1 MNLSSSSSAQSGFIS
16 EPPLSPGTAPTARPV
31 ASAAPLT
38 PSTPSIEAQVVRMGL
53 MTPDEVATTMREEAE
68 TGRSFAEL
76 AVENGRIKA
85 EDLARL
91 TEPEAPAP
99 APPPLAVV
107 PEPEPEVA
115 SEPEPIAES
124 EPEPEPEPELEPAAR
139 AHAAVFVRLT
149 SGERIAAGSFDGQDA
164 AEARAKELMDALDAT
179 GEWPQLEGRY
189 VRPDA
194 VVSIDVELT
203 GN

>member
-1 MNLSSSSSAQSGFIS
+1 MNLSSPPSSPSGFIS
-16 EPPLSPGTAPTARPV
+16 EPPLSPGAAPAPRPV
-31 ASAAPLT
+31 ASAPPPAS
-38 PSTPSIEAQVVRMGL
+38 STPSIEAQVVRMGL

-76 AVENGRIKA
+76 AVERGRVRA

-91 TEPEAPAP
+91 SEPDAPAAAGPALAAVPDPEPVVEAPH
-99 APPPLAVV
+99 
-107 PEPEPEVA
+107 EPEPETVLKA
-115 SEPEPIAES
+115 DTDLAGE
-124 EPEPEPEPELEPAAR
+124 AR
-139 AHAAVFVRLT
+139 AQVFVRLT
-149 SGERIAAGSFDGQDA
+149 SGERIAAGNFEGQADA
-164 AEARAKELMDALDAT
+164 ERRAKELMDALDAN

-203 GN
+203 DR

>member
-1 MNLSSSSSAQSGFIS
+1 MNLSSSPSSQSGFIS
-16 EPPLSPGTAPTARPV
+16 EPPLSPGTAPTPRPV
-31 ASAAPLT
+31 AAAIPPT

-68 TGRSFAEL
+68 TGRSFTEL

-85 EDLARL
+85 DDLARL

-99 APPPLAVV
+99 PPLAAV
-107 PEPEPEVA
+107 PEPEPEPELA
-115 SEPEPIAES
+115 PPPEPIVQS
-124 EPEPEPEPELEPAAR
+124 EPEPEPELEPAAR
-139 AHAAVFVRLT
+139 AHAEVFVRLT
-149 SGERIAAGSFDGQDA
+149 SGERIAAGSFDGQAA
-164 AEARAKELMDALDAT
+164 AEKRAKELMDALDAN

-203 GN
+203 GR

>member
-1 MNLSSSSSAQSGFIS
+1 MNLSSSPSSQSGFLG
-16 EPPLSPGTAPTARPV
+16 EPPLSPGVAPTARPV
-31 ASAAPLT
+31 AAAT
-38 PSTPSIEAQVVRMGL
+38 PPTPAATPSIEALVVRMGL

-68 TGRSFAEL
+68 TGRSFGEL

-91 TEPEAPAP
+91 TEPETPAP
-99 APPPLAVV
+99 APPPLAAV
-107 PEPEPEVA
+107 PEPAPEPMSAPET
-115 SEPEPIAES
+115 EPIAES
-124 EPEPEPEPELEPAAR
+124 EREPEPEPAAQ

-149 SGERIAAGSFDGQDA
+149 SGERIAAGGFDGQEA
-164 AEARAKELMDALDAT
+164 AEARAKELMDALDAN

-203 GN
+203 SS